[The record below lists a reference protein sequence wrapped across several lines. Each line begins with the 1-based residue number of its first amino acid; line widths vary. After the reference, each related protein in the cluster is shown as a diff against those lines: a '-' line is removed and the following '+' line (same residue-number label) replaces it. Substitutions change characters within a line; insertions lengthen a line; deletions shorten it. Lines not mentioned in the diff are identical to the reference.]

1 VLLSFPPYDHRT
13 RRGFTLVELLVV
25 IAIIAILIGLLLP
38 AVQKVR
44 EAATRTQCQ
53 NNLKQL
59 GLSLQNA
66 ADTYGSWLPP
76 FMGHYPTTSNSGVYG
91 PAHLFILPFIEQQS
105 IYNIIA
111 GNASYAANPW
121 NYAHTAGIAIKTFV
135 CPADN
140 TISKPANADAS
151 YGMNAVLFGQGPIT
165 APAANGKAP
174 TIGGAFNT
182 TWGSWA
188 PAVNTSNVT
197 TSTWGGARFPAS
209 IPDGTSNTIAWIDK
223 LANCAGH
230 GTLWATN
237 SAANGWQPEVGFRMP
252 PPNALFDIGFCAHSY
267 YASSLHTAVVQA
279 GLCDGSVRQI
289 TQGTSPYTY
298 NIALIPNDGLVLGS
312 DW

>member
-1 VLLSFPPYDHRT
+1 
-13 RRGFTLVELLVV
+13 VV

-76 FMGHYPTTSNSGVYG
+76 YMGYYPTTSSSGVYG
-91 PAHLFILPFIEQQS
+91 PAHLFMLPFIEQKN

-111 GNASYAANPW
+111 GNASFAGNAW
-121 NYAHTAGIAIKTFV
+121 NYAHTAGITIKTFV

-140 TISKPANADAS
+140 TIKSPSNADAS

-165 APAANGKAP
+165 APATNGNAP
-174 TIGGAFNT
+174 TIGYAWGSQT
-182 TWGSWA
+182 GGGSWA
-188 PAVNTSNVT
+188 PASN
-197 TSTWGGARFPAS
+197 STWGGARFPAS

-223 LANCAGH
+223 LSSCAGH

-237 SAANGWQPEVGFRMP
+237 SATNGYQPEVGFRMP